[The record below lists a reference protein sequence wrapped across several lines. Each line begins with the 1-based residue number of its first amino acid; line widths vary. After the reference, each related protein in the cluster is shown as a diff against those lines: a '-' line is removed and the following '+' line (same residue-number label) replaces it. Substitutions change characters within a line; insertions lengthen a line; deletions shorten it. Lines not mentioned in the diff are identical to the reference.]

1 MPPLRRSNGWTR
13 WEGQGSGRQKL
24 MKIYLAV
31 SKMELAV
38 THGQNSIFHSFIHS
52 FIHHGQN
59 FFYDHFFQFYSP
71 PLLKFLNVPNFI
83 LFKQQRHKVFVP
95 YINKF
100 NINKQYM
107 NLNQSWLIAGNTLL
121 MANVTSIKINKT
133 LECMFINTSE
143 GLH

>member
-1 MPPLRRSNGWTR
+1 MDQVGGPGKWQAKANEDISCCIKNGTSGYPWT
-13 WEGQGSGRQKL
+13 KFDL
-24 MKIYLAV
+24 
-31 SKMELAV
+31 
-38 THGQNSIFHSFIHS
+38 
-52 FIHHGQN
+52 N